1 MATNST
7 WTVVFDD
14 HVIQKNVG
22 DGAGGGFSLS
32 DASIWSETKFSNIWA
47 IQYQAQVTTDEVEYR
62 DETPNGTYADANLG
76 DFQQF
81 IDLWDAA
88 YFGDISQFSSKWDS
102 AHLTQL
108 QSDWDNDNA
117 VDEDGN
123 STETEDEKIT
133 RLGERP
139 TSYSS

>member
-1 MATNST
+1 MATNAN

-14 HVIQKNVG
+14 YVIQKNVG

-32 DASIWSETKFSNIWA
+32 DASIWSESKFSNIWA

-62 DETPNGTYADANLG
+62 DQTPNGTYADANLG

-88 YFGDISQFSSKWDS
+88 YLSK
-102 AHLTQL
+102 L
-108 QSDWDNDNA
+108 QSDWDNNN
-117 VDEDGN
+117 VDD
-123 STETEDEKIT
+123 ETSAQKIT
-133 RLGERP
+133 RLGARP